1 MILDRFRS
9 FTFNRCN
16 LHKDILSHSTTSR
29 AYCHESSLSLKAI
42 QYPFPSTK
50 YIFPNNQ
57 MIYIPIL
64 FRVESTRL
72 SYCGSGFGHHGMSIH
87 CKFREVILPKVH
99 HGELLIEWA
108 HQFLKCGVFIVIHIH
123 LHCFNVL
130 KDHQQCPV
138 VTITTIGI
146 SLIEISLILL
156 ECNTND
162 SRNHFTHSVNLL
174 PKGINVLL
182 FISLKGEHG
191 NMLKNSHFLEQR
203 WK

>member
-99 HGELLIEWA
+99 HSELLVEWT
-108 HQFLKCGVFIVIHIH
+108 HQFLKLIRKCNIFQRERLSKVHIRKIAER
-123 LHCFNVL
+123 L
-130 KDHQQCPV
+130 KRYKKEN
-138 VTITTIGI
+138 I
-146 SLIEISLILL
+146 SETAVCS
-156 ECNTND
+156 
-162 SRNHFTHSVNLL
+162 S
-174 PKGINVLL
+174 
-182 FISLKGEHG
+182 
-191 NMLKNSHFLEQR
+191 
-203 WK
+203 